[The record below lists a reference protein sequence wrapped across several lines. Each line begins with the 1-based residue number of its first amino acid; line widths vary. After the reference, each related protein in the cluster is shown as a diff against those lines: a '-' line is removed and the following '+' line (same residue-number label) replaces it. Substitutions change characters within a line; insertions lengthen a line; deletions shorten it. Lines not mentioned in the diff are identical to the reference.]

1 MSKGQRTI
9 VCVRTLNEFA
19 GEIIEERRAESVG
32 TGMGT
37 EIRGQRK
44 IVGEERESK
53 WEESDA

>member
-1 MSKGQRTI
+1 
-9 VCVRTLNEFA
+9 VRTLNEFA